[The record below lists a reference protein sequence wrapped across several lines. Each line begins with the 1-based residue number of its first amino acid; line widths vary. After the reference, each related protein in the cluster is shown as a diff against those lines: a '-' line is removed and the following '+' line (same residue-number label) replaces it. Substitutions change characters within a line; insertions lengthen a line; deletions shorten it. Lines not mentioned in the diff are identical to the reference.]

1 MRSNE
6 IEDGNDYAV
15 GDLPGHRLRWRVT
28 GREQIGNSSRIVAFP
43 VDLNGAV
50 TGQAQSLTA
59 RSFTAPWVD
68 EETARNEQ
76 ERAAQKRREELT
88 RERAE
93 KQARLTAALPAFRG
107 IKVSPR
113 MLGRY
118 GGADADEPVLDLAD
132 GLEENYNKHD
142 SNTCSVTAEVFE
154 LISARIKQ
162 LSQELQGSTWV
173 TVPDAS

>member
-28 GREQIGNSSRIVAFP
+28 GREQIGTSFRLIAFP
-43 VDLNGAV
+43 VDLDGNV
-50 TGQAQSLTA
+50 TGQAQSLTS
-59 RSFTAPWVD
+59 RSFTSTWED
-68 EETARNEQ
+68 EQKVRDEQ
-76 ERAAQKRREELT
+76 EREAQKRREELT

-93 KQARLTAALPAFRG
+93 RQARVTATLPAFRG

-113 MLGRY
+113 MVGRF
-118 GGADADEPVLDLAD
+118 GGLDDEEPTLDLAD
-132 GLEENYNKHD
+132 ALEEIYNKRD